1 MNIRI
6 KPHDYVLDM
15 NHDMLTV
22 RREKD
27 KKPIVEIISFEDT
40 DEILVNTKKEFI
52 WLKEVVDIEFEFEV
66 KAIIIHYLIEN
77 DNTTDVKTII
87 VEN

>member
-15 NHDMLTV
+15 NHGMLTI

-27 KKPIVEIISFEDT
+27 KKSLVEIIGFEDT
-40 DEILVNTKKEFI
+40 DEILISTKKEFI
-52 WLKEVVDIEFEFEV
+52 WLKQVVDIEFEFEV
-66 KAIIIHYLIEN
+66 KAIIIHYLAEN
-77 DNTTDVKTII
+77 DNGTKTIK